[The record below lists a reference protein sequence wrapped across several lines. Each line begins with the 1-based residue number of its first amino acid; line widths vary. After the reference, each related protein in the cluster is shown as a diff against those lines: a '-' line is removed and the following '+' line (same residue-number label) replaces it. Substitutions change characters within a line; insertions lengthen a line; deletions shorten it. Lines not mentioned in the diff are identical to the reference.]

1 MKKSFEQ
8 KKSFC
13 WHVALLDKRLKEIKA
28 FVSIRSDLL
37 KENVHTTQPFK
48 GR

>member
-8 KKSFC
+8 KKNFC
-13 WHVALLDKRLKEIKA
+13 WHVAPLDKRLKEIIA
-28 FVSIRSDLL
+28 FVCIRSDLL